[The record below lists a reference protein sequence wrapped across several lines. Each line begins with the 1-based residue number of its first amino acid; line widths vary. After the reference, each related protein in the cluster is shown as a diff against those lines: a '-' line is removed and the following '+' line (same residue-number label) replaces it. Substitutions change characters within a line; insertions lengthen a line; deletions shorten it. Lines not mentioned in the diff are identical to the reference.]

1 MQTRRM
7 AQKPLQERMRARGVE
22 AWIGKMGFGVVSVS
36 AALRDLALCFFEDF
50 FDESK
55 VVEIIKAGGK
65 KKARRNQLLEPD
77 LLRLKSISA
86 RLRLIPPDCHHGHSR
101 MVHVMTTPGPLFRFA
116 ASVEV
121 EDSG

>member
-1 MQTRRM
+1 M
-7 AQKPLQERMRARGVE
+7 
-22 AWIGKMGFGVVSVS
+22 
-36 AALRDLALCFFEDF
+36 
-50 FDESK
+50 
-55 VVEIIKAGGK
+55 EIIKAGGK